1 MVIIVSA
8 VAISTFVIPINEMA
22 FSIRVIRFI
31 FILAATILGL
41 AGLTLALY
49 AMIMYL
55 VSIDSFGEPYL
66 KFNEK
71 KTSKTKAGEEI

>member
-1 MVIIVSA
+1 MIIVSA

-22 FSIRVIRFI
+22 FSIRVIRFL
-31 FILAATILGL
+31 FILASTLLGL
-41 AGLTLALY
+41 AGLMLGLY

-71 KTSKTKAGEEI
+71 KKSKTKAGEEA